1 MKRLRI
7 TIAAGAADL
16 ADFPVVVRLPEAAAA
31 GGLTF
36 TDSQGRELPSVPFGT
51 PGESLVRVLLPEVA
65 AAADTV
71 FFAAGGGSGSGGSED
86 PFTRSCRF
94 PVSEESPQAT
104 DKSSEGNRGGSA
116 LTVESWIHAG
126 ESRAEQMQVIAS
138 QWPLAAALKRFA
150 TYDAGATDGLETR
163 GFFGAM
169 CDGRYVYFSP
179 QCNTAGRHG
188 TALRYDTHGGFDDPG
203 SWSAY
208 DAGRTLGLDTT
219 GYYGVACTGR
229 YVYYVPRHNSA
240 GKLHSVMLRYDAGN
254 GDFRDP
260 AAWAAFDFGVARS
273 SQGCAFDGRYL
284 YYVPGYDGDGGGGG
298 SSGLVIRYD
307 TTAPFAEAGSYETWD
322 AGDTGGVACSCY
334 DGAVFDG
341 RHVYFAPLG
350 KRGNMLRYDT
360 RRPFREA
367 ASWEAHDIRGATD
380 PPIAMC
386 VGAVFDGR
394 HVYYVPYGDNT
405 AVVRFDTEAP
415 FDAGAGWESR
425 DVAGTSGLDC
435 RGFDGALF
443 DGRHVYFIPFYNG
456 GADESGF
463 HCELL
468 RYDTSKGFADE
479 EAWSAAD
486 GSLLAPPN
494 PGGFNG
500 GAFDG
505 PLPLLRAVAQ
515 GRGAGRPHRGRHDL
529 SARAGA
535 ALRHRRRRGAVPAQ
549 VHGLRPQ
556 RRPRGLAARP
566 GVHRQHRDR
575 SGERARQRQPRAG
588 VASRRRG
595 VRRRGGAALH
605 RRTARGD
612 REGEGRPCGQPR
624 RGAGRRA
631 RGLQPSRRRGRPPAG
646 RGARPL
652 RRLDPHRGRE
662 HEGARWLRPRQRGGM
677 MSVSDKVRYAELRP
691 QEFRERLAQ
700 RPLAYLPLGTLEWH
714 GEQLPLGSDAIISEG
729 VMCEC
734 ARRFG
739 GIVLPPV
746 HLGPDRAAPRPAGG
760 FLQGMDMA
768 GVTAPNR
775 QLDGSCYWV

>member
-1 MKRLRI
+1 MERLRI
-7 TIAAGAADL
+7 TIAAGAVAADL
-16 ADFPVVVRLPEAAAA
+16 ADFPVVVRLPQAAAA
-31 GGLTF
+31 GGLAF

-138 QWPLAAALKRFA
+138 QWPLAAALERFA

-254 GDFRDP
+254 GDFRHP
-260 AAWAAFDFGVARS
+260 AAWSAFDLGVARS
-273 SQGCAFDGRYL
+273 SQGCAFDGRYV
-284 YYVPGYDGDGGGGG
+284 YYVPGYDGDGGGG
-298 SSGLVIRYD
+298 SGLVIRYD

-334 DGAVFDG
+334 DGAVF
-341 RHVYFAPLG
+341 A
-350 KRGNMLRYDT
+350 
-360 RRPFREA
+360 
-367 ASWEAHDIRGATD
+367 
-380 PPIAMC
+380 
-386 VGAVFDGR
+386 GR

-405 AVVRFDTEAP
+405 AVVRYDTESP
-415 FDAGAGWESR
+415 FDAGASWESR
-425 DVAGTSGLDC
+425 DVAGTCGLDC

-443 DGRHVYFIPFYNG
+443 DGRYVYFIPFYNG

-468 RYDTSKGFADE
+468 RYDTSKGFDDG

-505 PLPLLRAVAQ
+505 RFLYFAPWRKDGEPGDPTGDGTIFPHGQVLRYDTAGDGARFLLKYMDC
-515 GRGAGRPHRGRHDL
+515 GHNGGLGASVPGPVFTVNTKTGPV
-529 SARAGA
+529 SARANGNPGPGWHHVAGVYDGGEARLYIDGRLAGA
-535 ALRHRRRRGAVPAQ
+535 AKGRGD
-549 VHGLRPQ
+549 
-556 RRPRGLAARP
+556 LAASGA
-566 GVHRQHRDR
+566 GVQVGELDGCSRLDGEVAHLRVEERVR
-575 SGERARQRQPRAG
+575 SGAW
-588 VASRRRG
+588 V
-595 VRRRGGAALH
+595 
-605 RRTARGD
+605 
-612 REGEGRPCGQPR
+612 
-624 RGAGRRA
+624 
-631 RGLQPSRRRGRPPAG
+631 
-646 RGARPL
+646 
-652 RRLDPHRGRE
+652 
-662 HEGARWLRPRQRGGM
+662 
-677 MSVSDKVRYAELRP
+677 
-691 QEFRERLAQ
+691 
-700 RPLAYLPLGTLEWH
+700 
-714 GEQLPLGSDAIISEG
+714 
-729 VMCEC
+729 
-734 ARRFG
+734 
-739 GIVLPPV
+739 
-746 HLGPDRAAPRPAGG
+746 RAAAANMRA
-760 FLQGMDMA
+760 
-768 GVTAPNR
+768 
-775 QLDGSCYWV
+775 LDGFARVSEEG

>member
-7 TIAAGAADL
+7 TIAAGTVAADL
-16 ADFPVVVRLPEAAAA
+16 ADFPVVVRLPGAAAA
-31 GGLTF
+31 AGLTF

-51 PGESLVRVLLPEVA
+51 PGESLVRVLLPEVT

-104 DKSSEGNRGGSA
+104 DKSSDGNRGGSA

-138 QWPLAAALKRFA
+138 QWPLAAALERFA

-208 DAGRTLGLDTT
+208 DAGRTSGLDTT

-229 YVYYVPRHNSA
+229 YVYYVPE
-240 GKLHSVMLRYDAGN
+240 
-254 GDFRDP
+254 
-260 AAWAAFDFGVARS
+260 
-273 SQGCAFDGRYL
+273 
-284 YYVPGYDGDGGGGG
+284 YDGDGGGG
-298 SSGLVIRYD
+298 SGLVIRYD
-307 TTAPFAEAGSYETWD
+307 TTAPFAEADSYETWD

-341 RHVYFAPLG
+341 RHVY
-350 KRGNMLRYDT
+350 
-360 RRPFREA
+360 
-367 ASWEAHDIRGATD
+367 
-380 PPIAMC
+380 
-386 VGAVFDGR
+386 
-394 HVYYVPYGDNT
+394 YVPYGDNT
-405 AVVRFDTEAP
+405 AVVRYDTESP
-415 FDAGAGWESR
+415 FDAGASWESR

-443 DGRHVYFIPFYNG
+443 DGRYVYFIPFYNG

-468 RYDTSKGFADE
+468 RYDTSKGFAAD

-505 PLPLLRAVAQ
+505 RFLYFAPWRKDGEPGDPTGDGTIFPHGQVLRYDTAGEGARFLLKYMDC
-515 GRGAGRPHRGRHDL
+515 GHNGGLGASVPGPVFTVNTKTGPV
-529 SARAGA
+529 SARANGNPGPGWHHVAGVYGGGEARLYIDGRLVGA
-535 ALRHRRRRGAVPAQ
+535 ARGKGDLAV
-549 VHGLRPQ
+549 
-556 RRPRGLAARP
+556 
-566 GVHRQHRDR
+566 
-575 SGERARQRQPRAG
+575 SGAG
-588 VASRRRG
+588 VQVG
-595 VRRRGGAALH
+595 EL
-605 RRTARGD
+605 
-612 REGEGRPCGQPR
+612 EGC
-624 RGAGRRA
+624 
-631 RGLQPSRRRGRPPAG
+631 S
-646 RGARPL
+646 
-652 RRLDPHRGRE
+652 RLDDAGNMRAPDDFARVSE
-662 HEGARWLRPRQRGGM
+662 EG
-677 MSVSDKVRYAELRP
+677 
-691 QEFRERLAQ
+691 
-700 RPLAYLPLGTLEWH
+700 
-714 GEQLPLGSDAIISEG
+714 
-729 VMCEC
+729 
-734 ARRFG
+734 
-739 GIVLPPV
+739 
-746 HLGPDRAAPRPAGG
+746 
-760 FLQGMDMA
+760 
-768 GVTAPNR
+768 
-775 QLDGSCYWV
+775 

>member
-7 TIAAGAADL
+7 TIAAGAVAADL

-31 GGLTF
+31 GALAF

-51 PGESLVRVLLPEVA
+51 PGESLVRVLLPEVT
-65 AAADTV
+65 AAADTF
-71 FFAAGGGSGSGGSED
+71 FFAEGGGSGSGGSED

-94 PVSEESPQAT
+94 PDSEESSQAT
-104 DKSSEGNRGGSA
+104 DKSSDGNRGGSA

-138 QWPLAAALKRFA
+138 QWPLAAALERFA
-150 TYDAGATDGLETR
+150 TYDAGAIDGLETR

-179 QCNTAGRHG
+179 QCNTTGRHG

-208 DAGRTLGLDTT
+208 DAGRTSGLDTT

-260 AAWAAFDFGVARS
+260 AAWSAFDLGVARS
-273 SQGCAFDGRYL
+273 SQGCAFDGRFV
-284 YYVPGYDGDGGGGG
+284 YYVPGYDGDGGGG
-298 SSGLVIRYD
+298 SGLVIRYD
-307 TTAPFAEAGSYETWD
+307 TTAPFAEADSYETWD

-350 KRGNMLRYDT
+350 RRGNMLRYDT

-367 ASWEAHDIRGATD
+367 ASWDAHDIRGATD

-405 AVVRFDTEAP
+405 AVVRYDTESP

-443 DGRHVYFIPFYNG
+443 DGRYVYFIPFYNG

-468 RYDTSKGFADE
+468 RYDTSMGFDDE

-505 PLPLLRAVAQ
+505 RFLYFAPWRKDGEPGDPTGDGTIFPHGQVLRYDTAGDGARFLLKYMDCGHNGGLGASVPGPVFTVNTGTGPVSVRANGNPGPGWHHVAGVYDGGEARLYID
-515 GRGAGRPHRGRHDL
+515 GRLAATAKGKGDLAASGAGVQVGELDGCSRLDGEVAH
-529 SARAGA
+529 
-535 ALRHRRRRGAVPAQ
+535 LRVEERV
-549 VHGLRPQ
+549 
-556 RRPRGLAARP
+556 
-566 GVHRQHRDR
+566 R
-575 SGERARQRQPRAG
+575 SGA
-588 VASRRRG
+588 
-595 VRRRGGAALH
+595 
-605 RRTARGD
+605 
-612 REGEGRPCGQPR
+612 
-624 RGAGRRA
+624 
-631 RGLQPSRRRGRPPAG
+631 
-646 RGARPL
+646 
-652 RRLDPHRGRE
+652 
-662 HEGARWLRPRQRGGM
+662 W
-677 MSVSDKVRYAELRP
+677 
-691 QEFRERLAQ
+691 
-700 RPLAYLPLGTLEWH
+700 
-714 GEQLPLGSDAIISEG
+714 I
-729 VMCEC
+729 
-734 ARRFG
+734 
-739 GIVLPPV
+739 
-746 HLGPDRAAPRPAGG
+746 RAAAANMRAPDG
-760 FLQGMDMA
+760 FARVSEEG
-768 GVTAPNR
+768 
-775 QLDGSCYWV
+775 